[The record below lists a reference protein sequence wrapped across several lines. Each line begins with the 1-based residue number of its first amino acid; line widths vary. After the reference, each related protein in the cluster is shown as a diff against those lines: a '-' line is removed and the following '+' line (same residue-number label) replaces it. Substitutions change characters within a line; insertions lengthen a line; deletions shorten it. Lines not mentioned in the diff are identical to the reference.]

1 MADGPNSANLVFGAD
16 CERCPVTGRHYEQGS
31 GALSHEAQT
40 ANYIREAGIAADM
53 PKHGEVCPQTGRAYE
68 TGSGCGSK
76 TWQTKQ
82 FLAELPPEQQAQRK
96 AAAQA
101 LHDAEPAGQA

>member
-16 CERCPVTGRHYEQGS
+16 CARCPVTGRHYEQGS
-31 GALSHEAQT
+31 GALPFEQQT
-40 ANYIREAGIAADM
+40 ENYIREANIASLM
-53 PKHGEVCPQTGRAYE
+53 PKHGEFCPQTGRQYE

-76 TWQTKQ
+76 AWQTRQ

-101 LHDAEPAGQA
+101 LRDVEPAGRG